1 VLVISDIGDNF
12 MQGFNKQ
19 LVQNKL
25 RELGM
30 GELAN
35 KLNNLSEQEIE
46 KLIRANPSILRK
58 ASEMMKGG
66 NPFK

>member
-1 VLVISDIGDNF
+1 